1 MTDARWLSPSE
12 ARAWRA
18 LQTFGAPLAA
28 ALNRQLLADSALSTA
43 DYQVL
48 VVLSETEGG
57 QLRAGELGRATGWE
71 KSRLSH
77 HIKRMQAR
85 QLVER
90 LDCST
95 DGRGLLVSITAEGRR
110 AIEEAAPGHV
120 RTVRDY
126 VIDVLTPEQLEV
138 LAAAGEAVA
147 VRLTADNCRAA
158 ALENSGPDH
167 SSLEIPGLENF
178 ANENSG
184 HENPGNQNS
193 DPPADS
199 ADEGDPAID
208 SSAATVASR
217 GLRTP

>member
-1 MTDARWLSPSE
+1 MTEARWLSPSE

-126 VIDVLTPEQLEV
+126 VIDVLSTEQLEV

-158 ALENSGPDH
+158 ALENSGPDPA
-167 SSLEIPGLENF
+167 LENSGLENSGL
-178 ANENSG
+178 ENSG
-184 HENPGNQNS
+184 LENS
-193 DPPADS
+193 DS
-199 ADEGDPAID
+199 ADRGAPAVD
-208 SSAATVASR
+208 RRAASVATQAAPA
-217 GLRTP
+217 L

>member
-1 MTDARWLSPSE
+1 MTEARWLSPSE

-28 ALNRQLLADSALSTA
+28 ALNRQLLADSAMSTA

-126 VIDVLTPEQLEV
+126 VIDVLSTEQLEV

-158 ALENSGPDH
+158 ALENSGPDPA
-167 SSLEIPGLENF
+167 LENSGLENSGL
-178 ANENSG
+178 ENSG
-184 HENPGNQNS
+184 LENSGLENS
-193 DPPADS
+193 GLENSDS
-199 ADEGDPAID
+199 ADGGAPAVD
-208 SSAATVASR
+208 RRAASVATQAAPA
-217 GLRTP
+217 L

>member
-1 MTDARWLSPSE
+1 MTDAHWLTPSE

-28 ALNRQLLADSALSTA
+28 ALNRQLLADSAMSTA

-126 VIDVLTPEQLEV
+126 VIDVLSTEQLEV

-158 ALENSGPDH
+158 ALENSGPDPA
-167 SSLEIPGLENF
+167 LENSGLENSGL
-178 ANENSG
+178 ENSG
-184 HENPGNQNS
+184 LENS
-193 DPPADS
+193 DS
-199 ADEGDPAID
+199 ADRGAPAVD
-208 SSAATVASR
+208 RRAASVATQAAPA
-217 GLRTP
+217 L

>member
-1 MTDARWLSPSE
+1 MTDAHWLSPSE

-28 ALNRQLLADSALSTA
+28 ALNRQLLADSAMSTA

-126 VIDVLTPEQLEV
+126 VIDVLSTEQLEV

-158 ALENSGPDH
+158 ALENSGPDPA
-167 SSLEIPGLENF
+167 LENSGLENSGL
-178 ANENSG
+178 ENSG
-184 HENPGNQNS
+184 HENS
-193 DPPADS
+193 DS
-199 ADEGDPAID
+199 ADRDAPAVD
-208 SSAATVASR
+208 RRAASVATQAAPA
-217 GLRTP
+217 L

>member
-1 MTDARWLSPSE
+1 MTDAHWLSPSE

-126 VIDVLTPEQLEV
+126 VIDVLSTEQLEV

-158 ALENSGPDH
+158 ALENSGPDPA
-167 SSLEIPGLENF
+167 LENSGLENSGL
-178 ANENSG
+178 ENSG
-184 HENPGNQNS
+184 HENS
-193 DPPADS
+193 DS
-199 ADEGDPAID
+199 ADRDAPAVD
-208 SSAATVASR
+208 RRAASVATQAAPA
-217 GLRTP
+217 L

>member
-1 MTDARWLSPSE
+1 MTEARWLSPSE

-18 LQTFGAPLAA
+18 MQTFGAPLAA
-28 ALNRQLLADSALSTA
+28 ALNRQLLADSAMSTA

-77 HIKRMQAR
+77 HIKRMQSR

-126 VIDVLTPEQLEV
+126 VIDVLSTEQLEV

-158 ALENSGPDH
+158 ALENSGPDPA
-167 SSLEIPGLENF
+167 LENSGLENSGL
-178 ANENSG
+178 ENSG
-184 HENPGNQNS
+184 HENS
-193 DPPADS
+193 DS
-199 ADEGDPAID
+199 ADRDAPAVD
-208 SSAATVASR
+208 RRAASVATQAAPA
-217 GLRTP
+217 L

>member
-1 MTDARWLSPSE
+1 MTDAHWLTPSA

-126 VIDVLTPEQLEV
+126 VIDVLSPEQLEV

-158 ALENSGPDH
+158 ALENSGPDPA
-167 SSLEIPGLENF
+167 LENSGLENSGL
-178 ANENSG
+178 ENSG
-184 HENPGNQNS
+184 LENSGLENS
-193 DPPADS
+193 DS
-199 ADEGDPAID
+199 ADGGAPAVD
-208 SSAATVASR
+208 RRAASVATQAAPA
-217 GLRTP
+217 L

>member
-48 VVLSETEGG
+48 VVLSETAGG

-158 ALENSGPDH
+158 ALENSGPDNPAH
-167 SSLEIPGLENF
+167 ENSGLENSGL
-178 ANENSG
+178 ENSG
-184 HENPGNQNS
+184 LENSGPENS
-193 DPPADS
+193 GS
-199 ADEGDPAID
+199 ADGGAPAVD
-208 SSAATVASR
+208 SRVAPVAAQASPA
-217 GLRTP
+217 L

>member
-1 MTDARWLSPSE
+1 MTEARWLSPSE

-18 LQTFGAPLAA
+18 MQTFGAPLAA

-126 VIDVLTPEQLEV
+126 VIDVLSTEQLEV

-158 ALENSGPDH
+158 ALENSGPDPA
-167 SSLEIPGLENF
+167 LENSGLENSGL
-178 ANENSG
+178 ENSG
-184 HENPGNQNS
+184 HENS
-193 DPPADS
+193 DS
-199 ADEGDPAID
+199 ADRDAPAVD
-208 SSAATVASR
+208 RRAASVATQAAPA
-217 GLRTP
+217 L

>member
-167 SSLEIPGLENF
+167 SSLENHGLENF

-193 DPPADS
+193 APPADS

>member
-1 MTDARWLSPSE
+1 MTEARWLSPSE

-18 LQTFGAPLAA
+18 MQTFGAPLAA

-126 VIDVLTPEQLEV
+126 VIDVLSTEQLEV

-158 ALENSGPDH
+158 ALENSGPDPA
-167 SSLEIPGLENF
+167 LENSGLENSGL
-178 ANENSG
+178 ENSG
-184 HENPGNQNS
+184 LENSGLENS
-193 DPPADS
+193 GLENSDS
-199 ADEGDPAID
+199 ADGGAPAVD
-208 SSAATVASR
+208 RRAASVATQAAPA
-217 GLRTP
+217 L

>member
-1 MTDARWLSPSE
+1 M
-12 ARAWRA
+12 
-18 LQTFGAPLAA
+18 QTFGAPLAA

-126 VIDVLTPEQLEV
+126 VIDVLSTEQLEV

-158 ALENSGPDH
+158 ALENSGPD
-167 SSLEIPGLENF
+167 PALENSGL
-178 ANENSG
+178 ENSG
-184 HENPGNQNS
+184 HENS
-193 DPPADS
+193 DS
-199 ADEGDPAID
+199 ADRDAPAVD
-208 SSAATVASR
+208 RRAASVATQAAPA
-217 GLRTP
+217 L

>member
-1 MTDARWLSPSE
+1 MTEARWLSPSE

-18 LQTFGAPLAA
+18 MQTFGAPLAA

-126 VIDVLTPEQLEV
+126 VIDVLSPEQLEV

-158 ALENSGPDH
+158 ALENSGPDPA
-167 SSLEIPGLENF
+167 LENSGLENEGL
-178 ANENSG
+178 ENSG
-184 HENPGNQNS
+184 HENS
-193 DPPADS
+193 DS
-199 ADEGDPAID
+199 ADGGAPAFD
-208 SSAATVASR
+208 SRAASVATQASTA
-217 GLRTP
+217 L